1 VDALSQIVM
10 PGVDAVRDPEAQGGG
25 VKKSKKKPS
34 LKHRLNGKRPEA
46 KTMALVAQAHGGAI
60 KTGGNPGNKGGTGR
74 PPSAIRAR
82 MREHLDSEVL
92 DKVMEEFDDGKLDT
106 LDVADFL
113 AKYGLGT
120 MKEVTVENVRE
131 RLRLTLEV
139 LRRELSAPQLRI
151 IIPQIE
157 GVWKG

>member
-1 VDALSQIVM
+1 M
-10 PGVDAVRDPEAQGGG
+10 
-25 VKKSKKKPS
+25 KKSKKKPPA
-34 LKHRLNGKRPEA
+34 KHSLNGKKPHGKSLE
-46 KTMALVAQAHGGAI
+46 LIPQAHGGALNS
-60 KTGGNPGNKGGTGR
+60 GGTPGNKGGAGR
-74 PPSAIRAR
+74 PPSAIRAQ
-82 MREHLDSEVL
+82 MREHLDSKVL
-92 DKVMEEFDDGKLDT
+92 KKVMTEFETGDLDT

-120 MKEVTVENVRE
+120 MKEVSVENVRE

-139 LRRELSAPQLRI
+139 LRRELSAAELRA